1 MGIHASSNAVPG
13 VGVGKAAP
21 TARRRSSGGGGFANG
36 AIAFTPQDIPRM
48 QQQVEAEIS
57 KMGDKT
63 LVLQQQQQQ
72 QQQPALK
79 QDKGQASIAQPPP
92 RQQSPVKNHLQPQQ
106 PISSSGLIR
115 RVSSPLGSTGST
127 ESSGESLLSREE
139 GDAGGMVGVVDSGVM
154 DKIRSPPSME
164 QEDEG
169 EALGVFTIRKAQ
181 AN

>member
-1 MGIHASSNAVPG
+1 MGIHASSNAVPC
-13 VGVGKAAP
+13 VGAGKAAP

-36 AIAFTPQDIPRM
+36 GGAFTPRDIPRM

-63 LVLQQQQQQ
+63 LVQQQQQ

-79 QDKGQASIAQPPP
+79 QDKGQASIAQPPS

-139 GDAGGMVGVVDSGVM
+139 GDAGGMVGVVDSGEM

-169 EALGVFTIRKAQ
+169 ESLGVFTIRKAQ
-181 AN
+181 ANK

>member
-21 TARRRSSGGGGFANG
+21 TARRRSSGGG
-36 AIAFTPQDIPRM
+36 AFTPQDIPRM

-72 QQQPALK
+72 PALK
-79 QDKGQASIAQPPP
+79 QDKGQASIAQPPS

-139 GDAGGMVGVVDSGVM
+139 GDAGGMVGVVDSGEM

-181 AN
+181 TN

>member
-13 VGVGKAAP
+13 VGVGGVGKAAP
-21 TARRRSSGGGGFANG
+21 TARRRSSGGG
-36 AIAFTPQDIPRM
+36 AFTPQDIPRM

-72 QQQPALK
+72 PALK
-79 QDKGQASIAQPPP
+79 QDKGQASIAQPPS

-139 GDAGGMVGVVDSGVM
+139 GDAGGMVGVVDSGEM

-169 EALGVFTIRKAQ
+169 EASGVFTIRKAQ
-181 AN
+181 TN